1 MVGLSIYLGL
11 SSLIDM
17 LGETLS
23 VTSDLQIV
31 NALQCNSTEH
41 KVFWYRNMVRSS
53 IDNRLFCPLTILT
66 HLVPEPQTKM
76 PFLLYHARYRS
87 LHRPGKLLLLT
98 GSLLVKMGVGQVVG
112 RGRELEH

>member
-53 IDNRLFCPLTILT
+53 IDNRLSCPLTISKQ
-66 HLVPEPQTKM
+66 LVPELKTQM
-76 PFLLYHARYRS
+76 PFLLYHARHRS
-87 LHRPGKLLLLT
+87 LYRPGKLLVLT
-98 GSLLVKMGVGQVVG
+98 GSLLVRMGVGQVVG

>member
-1 MVGLSIYLGL
+1 MVWFS
-11 SSLIDM
+11 
-17 LGETLS
+17 
-23 VTSDLQIV
+23 
-31 NALQCNSTEH
+31 
-41 KVFWYRNMVRSS
+41 NMVNSS

-98 GSLLVKMGVGQVVG
+98 GSGLAKMGVGQVIG